1 MGKKTATR
9 GVNHCLNL
17 ISDGRVEKNGALKEE
32 NNGWNRWVG
41 LGFWN
46 YRSHSISSTRKT
58 YKDFET
64 KGNSRRRLQRR
75 VMHQTNLLNHSG
87 IRQTELPFNTDL
99 HTIAENIMDLHD
111 QNYKQ
116 Q

>member
-1 MGKKTATR
+1 MKD
-9 GVNHCLNL
+9 VLNL
-17 ISDGRVEKNGALKEE
+17 IRYGRVEKNGALKEE

-75 VMHQTNLLNHSG
+75 VMHQTSILLFSA
-87 IRQTELPFNTDL
+87 E
-99 HTIAENIMDLHD
+99 IAENERRLKFSPLPS
-111 QNYKQ
+111 NKSKWK
-116 Q
+116 